1 MPIPLNQKIRE
12 HHTFSTSNALW
23 ISLVGGIIL
32 TAIASM
38 AHVDKDWKIDEGY
51 HIIYSLASNSLLLF
65 LIIIFIFYLIKRH
78 FSLAAKYILFF
89 GGSLALAIAFSVFSN
104 WMQHIIYDSQPTN
117 INNSVLLMRDLM
129 VAIAAI
135 VISILIFNVSRRL
148 ELKIE
153 KEQLE
158 AENILVKYEA
168 LENQMDP
175 HFLFNSLNTLSGL
188 IGADD
193 DKAQRYLLQLASTYR
208 YIMQG
213 KRLVTLDD
221 ELHFVDSYSQMML
234 IRYGKNLTIEK
245 KINPELSKY
254 HMVPISIQLL
264 IENALK
270 HNVVS
275 DRHPLTIKIET
286 TQNKSVCIS
295 NVIQP
300 KNDSEQ
306 SNGLGLA
313 NMSKR
318 YQLLCNRDISIRN
331 QNNIFSVE
339 LPLLSPSETAKII
352 DKIGKVEKR
361 KKKTL

>member
-175 HFLFNSLNTLSGL
+175 HFLFNS
-188 IGADD
+188 
-193 DKAQRYLLQLASTYR
+193 
-208 YIMQG
+208 
-213 KRLVTLDD
+213 VTLDD

-300 KNDSEQ
+300 KNDSGQ